1 MSRRGWLLFAAMCV
15 IWGVPYLLIKVA
27 VREVTPATLVLA
39 RTGIGALLLVPLAA
53 ARDELRPV
61 LVAWRAVIVYTVIEI
76 AIPWLLLSSAEKRLS
91 SSLSGL
97 LVAAVPLVGAVLSR
111 TTGGSDHMDR
121 RGVAGLVLGMVGVA
135 ALVGFDVSGAEVGA
149 VAAVAVVVLCYAIG
163 PMILARFLGNL
174 PSLGVVAASL
184 GLCAIGYA
192 PVGILQAPGHLPNGR
207 VLAALAV
214 LGVVCT
220 AVAFVAFF
228 HLIGEIGPVRAT
240 VITYINPAVAV
251 ALGVAFL
258 GESFTVGTGLGFA
271 LVLAGSFLATRRRD
285 TPDPLVEAAPYRHG

>member
-1 MSRRGWLLFAAMCV
+1 
-15 IWGVPYLLIKVA
+15 
-27 VREVTPATLVLA
+27 
-39 RTGIGALLLVPLAA
+39 
-53 ARDELRPV
+53 
-61 LVAWRAVIVYTVIEI
+61 VIVYTVIEI